1 MGGTLG
7 LVREI
12 SFFSIPKVQ
21 TWKCPDPVFLLTLPV
36 ALCLPGFRLL
46 PLLTTWRSHAVIFSV
61 FAALWKVRGDNSLPF
76 YIAYNSASAWHPSGL
91 LQGCSLPNPVL
102 STLCKHTH
110 TLPMVQAQCGSLHG
124 DRSIV
129 AYFSFPPE
137 WDEQIQ
143 QLHFWEGRGKESKAP
158 RPIPREARECGKLK
172 LETDLLSQA
181 QIVNLETGELSKLNM
196 PGELYI
202 RGYCVMQGY
211 WDEPQKTFEAI
222 GQDKWYRTG

>member
-1 MGGTLG
+1 MTLLWLQSCNFIQILLSFCASLGGTLG

-61 FAALWKVRGDNSLPF
+61 FAALWEVRGDNSLPF
-76 YIAYNSASAWHPSGL
+76 YLAYNSASAWHPSGL

-110 TLPMVQAQCGSLHG
+110 TPSPWSRPNVGLSMVTG
-124 DRSIV
+124 
-129 AYFSFPPE
+129 
-137 WDEQIQ
+137 
-143 QLHFWEGRGKESKAP
+143 
-158 RPIPREARECGKLK
+158 
-172 LETDLLSQA
+172 LL
-181 QIVNLETGELSKLNM
+181 
-196 PGELYI
+196 
-202 RGYCVMQGY
+202 
-211 WDEPQKTFEAI
+211 
-222 GQDKWYRTG
+222 